1 MVFCLTVILPLN
13 IKGTLKS
20 PDLQSFG
27 VTTISNLPGE
37 SQVLWAHVV
46 FGFLYFIVAF
56 FLMQHF
62 SKVLWHEAPKA
73 KIVSHRTLMISG
85 ISRSHCQRDLIS
97 RHFR

>member
-1 MVFCLTVILPLN
+1 MLS
-13 IKGTLKS
+13 GQA

-62 SKVLWHEAPKA
+62 SKMLWHEVPKA
-73 KIVSHRTLMISG
+73 KI
-85 ISRSHCQRDLIS
+85 
-97 RHFR
+97 